1 MSETAVFIV
10 DDDDGLRDS
19 LRALLESA
27 GLRVQDFPRAAAFL
41 DFYDSSR
48 EGCLIADVRMPDMD
62 GLQLQEELGRR
73 KIGLPII
80 IMTGDGDIPLAVR
93 AMRAGAVD
101 FIEKPFDDEAFLA
114 TVRRALEIGRAAR
127 GQATLSQT
135 SRERVEGLT
144 PRERDVLELLV
155 AGHPNKVIAFK
166 LGISPRTV
174 EVHRGRLMEKMQAR
188 GLSDLVRTAL
198 AAGISGQKDA

>member
-1 MSETAVFIV
+1 MSNTAVFVV

-19 LRALLESA
+19 LRTLLESA
-27 GLRVQDFPRAAAFL
+27 GFRVQDFPRASAFL
-41 DFYDSSR
+41 DFYKSPQ
-48 EGCLIADVRMPDMD
+48 EGCLVADVRMPDMD
-62 GLQLQEELGRR
+62 GLELQAEIGRR
-73 KIGLPII
+73 KIDLPII

-93 AMRAGAVD
+93 AMRAGAID
-101 FIEKPFDDEAFLA
+101 FIEKPFDDEAFIGS
-114 TVRRALEIGRAAR
+114 VRRALEIGHKTH
-127 GQATLSQT
+127 GQATMSQE
-135 SRERVEGLT
+135 SRERVAGLT

-188 GLSDLVRTAL
+188 GLSDLVRAAL
-198 AAGISGQKDA
+198 AAGVSAPTD

>member
-1 MSETAVFIV
+1 MADAAVFIV

-27 GLRVQDFPRAAAFL
+27 GFRVEDFSRAAAFL
-41 DFYDSSR
+41 DFHKASH

-62 GLQLQEELGRR
+62 GLALQEELVRR
-73 KIGLPII
+73 KISLPII
-80 IMTGDGDIPLAVR
+80 IMTGNADVPLAVR

-101 FIEKPFDDEAFLA
+101 FIEKPFDDEVFIAS
-114 TVRRALEIGRAAR
+114 VNRALEIGRETR
-127 GQATLSQT
+127 GQATLSQA

-188 GLSDLVRTAL
+188 GLSDLVRVAL
-198 AAGISGQKDA
+198 AAGVTPPE

>member
-1 MSETAVFIV
+1 MSDAAVFIV
-10 DDDDGLRDS
+10 DDDDALRDS

-27 GLRVQDFPRAAAFL
+27 GMRVKDFPRASAFL
-41 DFYDSSR
+41 DFYNASQ

-62 GLQLQEELGRR
+62 GLALQEELGRR
-73 KIGLPII
+73 KIELPII

-93 AMRAGAVD
+93 AMRAGAID
-101 FIEKPFDDEAFLA
+101 FIEKPFDDEAFIGS
-114 TVRRALEIGRAAR
+114 VRRALEIGHKTH
-127 GQATLSQT
+127 GQATMSQE
-135 SRERVEGLT
+135 SRERVAGLT

-188 GLSDLVRTAL
+188 GLSDLVRAAL
-198 AAGISGQKDA
+198 AAGVSAPTD

>member
-1 MSETAVFIV
+1 MSNAAVFIV

-27 GLRVQDFPRAAAFL
+27 GFRVQDFPRASAFL
-41 DFYDSSR
+41 DFYDASH

-62 GLQLQEELGRR
+62 GLALQEELGRR
-73 KIGLPII
+73 KIELPII
-80 IMTGDGDIPLAVR
+80 IMTGDADVPLAVR
-93 AMRAGAVD
+93 AMRAGALD
-101 FIEKPFDDEAFLA
+101 FIEKPFDDEAFL
-114 TVRRALEIGRAAR
+114 TSVRRALEIGRETR
-127 GQATLSQT
+127 GQATLLQE
-135 SRERVEGLT
+135 SRERVAGLT

-188 GLSDLVRTAL
+188 GLSDLVRAAL
-198 AAGISGQKDA
+198 SAGISAPKD